1 MPDSLRRAIRTFVQA
16 FVGTLAVL
24 AIPALTD
31 LVRSISSAEP
41 YEIDFRF
48 WQGVVIAACASGVIA
63 RAEGDAERRR
73 QPGDARP
80 RHVDALPKIR
90 PGVRYTPGNGS
101 EAASCLPLAG
111 DDRPATVYLNTETH
125 F

>member
-63 RAEGDAERRR
+63 LVSWLQNFLEDKGAVPSVLKA
-73 QPGDARP
+73 
-80 RHVDALPKIR
+80 
-90 PGVRYTPGNGS
+90 TPS
-101 EAASCLPLAG
+101 AG
-111 DDRPATVYLNTETH
+111 ANPVTRDPAT
-125 F
+125 